1 MNAVRGN
8 YKTNQKYE
16 YDNLYQ
22 LVKVEGSTTYDPYRS
37 SVPEF
42 VSDYSQT
49 FAFDAAGL
57 GNMVSKVSSETVTP
71 KKSVGDDLNYSFKYV
86 YDEKF
91 AHRLVSAGDRHYK
104 YDSNGNVI
112 CEQDGVFDGAEPET
126 YHKITQEDEDVY
138 STDYA
143 WGYYRDSSKK
153 GMRESKRYRRVY
165 TWNERNL
172 LVSSVDSTYS
182 TAYVYGQDG
191 QRSNKY
197 TQNSETLYFNK
208 MWTLHTDS
216 GNNIYGGQSS
226 KHIYLGESRIVT
238 KLNSGTSPTYQEE
251 YYKQYFYHSD
261 HLGSASLVSDYKGDE
276 YQRIEYT
283 PYGESWVEKTQN
295 VGLEYLPYKFTGKEM
310 DEETGLYYYGARYMD
325 PKYSRWLSTDPALG
339 EYIPKAP
346 INEDAKKYNQNLP
359 GMGGVFNHIN
369 SNLYHYAGNNPI
381 KYIDPNGREDDYFTS
396 TTYETYEIAIT
407 EVQNYIKENYNGN
420 EFAGLIE
427 INNEGKYFF
436 KIKEGER
443 QSTTWGYA
451 LMESA
456 DELQN
461 VKYVFHSHPS
471 LRQELKDSIIQNYP
485 TSTDIQITLEFGNMT
500 TNNGDIASGFIYVGS
515 FSYTDG
521 DDRYICRI
529 KQSAAISSNDIYN
542 STIYPDIPSLVFS
555 SDFDEYCIIIN
566 GQIINP
572 ARN

>member
-1 MNAVRGN
+1 MDAVRGN
-8 YKTNQKYE
+8 YKTRQKYE

-42 VSDYSQT
+42 VSAYSQT
-49 FAFDAAGL
+49 FAFDTAGL

-71 KKSVGDDLNYSFKYV
+71 KKTVGDDLNYSFKYV

-91 AHRLVSAGDRHYK
+91 AHRLVSAGDQHYK

-112 CEQDGVFDGAEPET
+112 CEQDGGFDGAEPET
-126 YHKITQEDEDVY
+126 YHKISDEGDGVY

-143 WGYYRDSSKK
+143 WGYYRDGSKK
-153 GMRESKRYRRVY
+153 GVRESKRYRRVY

-226 KHIYLGESRIVT
+226 KHIYLGETRIVT

-261 HLGSASLVSDYKGDE
+261 HLGSASLISDYKGDE

-295 VGLEYLPYKFTGKEM
+295 VGLEYLPYKFTSKEL
-310 DEETGLYYYGARYMD
+310 DEETGLYYYGARYLD
-325 PKYSRWLSTDPALG
+325 PKYSRWLSTDSALG
-339 EYIPKAP
+339 DYVSKNSRGQGGIF
-346 INEDAKKYNQNLP
+346 NTLNL
-359 GMGGVFNHIN
+359 
-369 SNLYHYAGNNPI
+369 SLYHYGNNNPI
-381 KYIDPNGREDDYFTS
+381 RYTDPSGESVMDW
-396 TTYETYEIAIT
+396 IH
-407 EVQNYIKENYNGN
+407 
-420 EFAGLIE
+420 AGLDAVGFIPG
-427 INNEGKYFF
+427 I
-436 KIKEGER
+436 
-443 QSTTWGYA
+443 
-451 LMESA
+451 
-456 DELQN
+456 
-461 VKYVFHSHPS
+461 
-471 LRQELKDSIIQNYP
+471 
-485 TSTDIQITLEFGNMT
+485 
-500 TNNGDIASGFIYVGS
+500 GDIADGVNAVLYLCEGDYSNAALSATSMVPVVGDAIGKGGKLARYAIKNGDNIVAAGRQIAKHGEDAVNAS
-515 FSYTDG
+515 KTLQNAGKTRVRHYTNSKGLKGIKDDG
-521 DDRYICRI
+521 KIIARDNNRVYLEPANKPALAPGKAEELYQLKKGRGKNYIEFDVDTNSLEWVENPRYHR
-529 KQSAAISSNDIYN
+529 
-542 STIYPDIPSLVFS
+542 
-555 SDFDEYCIIIN
+555 DELTVKGDVKIE
-566 GQIINP
+566 NP
-572 ARN
+572 EFFKR